1 MTGLIFLLTGR
12 QSFSK
17 LHLFEKKHGLPLADR
32 AACEEAMKTEVAKA
46 ENVKRDW
53 YLVDA
58 QDIVLGRLAT
68 QIAGVLRGKNKAIF
82 TPSVDT
88 GDFVIV
94 VNAEKIA
101 LTGRKLDDKIYYSH
115 TGFPGGLKE
124 ITAGKL
130 LEKRPEDIIR
140 KAVKGMLPKNKL
152 ARHMLKK
159 LKVYAGAS
167 HPHDAQQPKNL
178 AF

>member
-1 MTGLIFLLTGR
+1 MR
-12 QSFSK
+12 
-17 LHLFEKKHGLPLADR
+17 
-32 AACEEAMKTEVAKA
+32 TEVAKKETVNLQWFVVDA
-46 ENVKRDW
+46 EN
-53 YLVDA
+53 
-58 QDIVLGRLAT
+58 IVLGRLAT
-68 QIAGVLRGKNKAIF
+68 QIANVLRGKHKPVY

-101 LTGRKLDDKIYYSH
+101 LTGSKTVGKIYYSH
-115 TGFPGGLKE
+115 SGFPGGIKSA
-124 ITAGKL
+124 TAGEMLNTK
-130 LEKRPEDIIR
+130 PEEVIR

-167 HPHDAQQPKNL
+167 HPHEAQQPSAL
-178 AF
+178 SL

>member
-1 MTGLIFLLTGR
+1 
-12 QSFSK
+12 
-17 LHLFEKKHGLPLADR
+17 
-32 AACEEAMKTEVAKA
+32 MKTEVAKA

-58 QDIVLGRLAT
+58 QDVVLGRLAT
-68 QIAGVLRGKNKAIF
+68 QVANVLRGKNKAIF

-101 LTGRKLDDKIYYSH
+101 LTGRKLDDKVYYSH

-130 LEKRPEDIIR
+130 LDKKPEDLIR

>member
-1 MTGLIFLLTGR
+1 
-12 QSFSK
+12 
-17 LHLFEKKHGLPLADR
+17 
-32 AACEEAMKTEVAKA
+32 MKTEVAKI

-58 QDIVLGRLAT
+58 QDVVLGRLAT
-68 QIAGVLRGKNKAIF
+68 QIANVLRGKNKPIY

-101 LTGRKLDDKIYYSH
+101 LTGRKLADKVYYSH
-115 TGFPGGLKE
+115 SGFTGGLKE

-130 LEKRPEDIIR
+130 LEKKPEDIIK

-152 ARHMLKK
+152 ARHMLSK
-159 LKVYAGAS
+159 LKVYAGAT

-178 AF
+178 AL

>member
-1 MTGLIFLLTGR
+1 MR
-12 QSFSK
+12 
-17 LHLFEKKHGLPLADR
+17 
-32 AACEEAMKTEVAKA
+32 TEVAKM
-46 ENVKRDW
+46 EDVKRDW

-58 QDIVLGRLAT
+58 QDLVLGRLAT
-68 QIAGVLRGKNKAIF
+68 VVANVLRGKNKAIF

-101 LTGRKLDDKIYYSH
+101 LTGRKLADKIYYSH
-115 TGFPGGLKE
+115 SGFPGGLKE

-130 LEKRPEDIIR
+130 LEKSPEDIIK

-152 ARHMLKK
+152 SRHMLKK
-159 LKVYAGAS
+159 LKVYAGSS

-178 AF
+178 AI

>member
-1 MTGLIFLLTGR
+1 
-12 QSFSK
+12 
-17 LHLFEKKHGLPLADR
+17 
-32 AACEEAMKTEVAKA
+32 MKTEVAKA

-68 QIAGVLRGKNKAIF
+68 QIANVLRGKNKAIF

-130 LEKRPEDIIR
+130 LEKKPEDIIR

>member
-1 MTGLIFLLTGR
+1 
-12 QSFSK
+12 
-17 LHLFEKKHGLPLADR
+17 
-32 AACEEAMKTEVAKA
+32 MKTEVAKA
-46 ENVKRDW
+46 ENVKHDW
-53 YLVDA
+53 YVVDA
-58 QDIVLGRLAT
+58 QDLVLGRLAT
-68 QIAGVLRGKNKAIF
+68 QIANVLRGKNKAIF

-101 LTGRKLDDKIYYSH
+101 LTGRKLDNKIYYHH

-130 LEKRPEDIIR
+130 LEKKPEDIIR

>member
-1 MTGLIFLLTGR
+1 
-12 QSFSK
+12 
-17 LHLFEKKHGLPLADR
+17 
-32 AACEEAMKTEVAKA
+32 MKTEVAKI

-58 QDIVLGRLAT
+58 QDMVLGRLASKVAS
-68 QIAGVLRGKNKAIF
+68 ILRGKNKAIF

-101 LTGRKLDDKIYYSH
+101 LTGQKLAKKIYYNHSGY
-115 TGFPGGLKE
+115 TGGLKE

-130 LEKRPEDIIR
+130 LEKKPSDLIKR
-140 KAVKGMLPKNKL
+140 AVKGMLPKNKL
-152 ARHMLKK
+152 SRHMLKK
-159 LKVYAGAS
+159 LKIYAGSS
-167 HPHDAQQPKNL
+167 HPHDAQQPQNL
-178 AF
+178 AL

>member
-1 MTGLIFLLTGR
+1 MKT
-12 QSFSK
+12 QVAK
-17 LHLFEKKHGLPLADR
+17 
-32 AACEEAMKTEVAKA
+32 KTEV
-46 ENVKRDW
+46 VRDW

-58 QDIVLGRLAT
+58 ENQVLGRIAT
-68 QIAGVLRGKNKAIF
+68 EIANVLRGKNKATY

-101 LTGRKLDDKIYYSH
+101 LTGSKLSDKVYYSH
-115 TGFPGGLKE
+115 SGFPGGIKS

-130 LEKRPEDIIR
+130 LDKKPEELIR

-152 ARHMLKK
+152 ARHMLSK
-159 LKVYAGAS
+159 LKVYSGGA
-167 HPHDAQQPKNL
+167 HPHKAQQPKALNI
-178 AF
+178 

>member
-1 MTGLIFLLTGR
+1 
-12 QSFSK
+12 
-17 LHLFEKKHGLPLADR
+17 
-32 AACEEAMKTEVAKA
+32 MKTEVAKA
-46 ENVKRDW
+46 EDVKRDW

-58 QDIVLGRLAT
+58 QGAVLGRLAT
-68 QIAGVLRGKNKAIF
+68 QVANVLRGKNKAIF

-101 LTGRKLDDKIYYSH
+101 LTGRKLDDKVYYSH

-130 LEKRPEDIIR
+130 LEKKPEDIIR

-178 AF
+178 AL

>member
-1 MTGLIFLLTGR
+1 
-12 QSFSK
+12 
-17 LHLFEKKHGLPLADR
+17 
-32 AACEEAMKTEVAKA
+32 MKTQVAKKS
-46 ENVKRDW
+46 EVTRDW

-58 QDIVLGRLAT
+58 ENQVLGRIAT
-68 QIAGVLRGKNKAIF
+68 QIANVLRGKNKPTF

-101 LTGRKLDDKIYYSH
+101 LTGNKMADKMYYSH
-115 TGFPGGLKE
+115 SGFPGGIKS

-130 LEKRPEDIIR
+130 LDKKPEDLIR

-152 ARHMLKK
+152 ARHMLSK
-159 LKVYAGAS
+159 LKVYAGSA
-167 HPHDAQQPKNL
+167 HPHKAQQPKALNV
-178 AF
+178 

>member
-1 MTGLIFLLTGR
+1 ML
-12 QSFSK
+12 
-17 LHLFEKKHGLPLADR
+17 
-32 AACEEAMKTEVAKA
+32 CEDSMKTEVAKL

-58 QDIVLGRLAT
+58 QDLVLGRLASEVAN
-68 QIAGVLRGKNKAIF
+68 ILRGKNKAIY

-101 LTGRKLDDKIYYSH
+101 LTGRKMADKVYYSH
-115 TGFPGGLKE
+115 SGFPGGLKE

-130 LEKRPEDIIR
+130 LDKKPEDVIK

-152 ARHMLKK
+152 SRHMLKK
-159 LKVYAGAS
+159 LKIYAGAN

-178 AF
+178 EF

>member
-1 MTGLIFLLTGR
+1 
-12 QSFSK
+12 
-17 LHLFEKKHGLPLADR
+17 
-32 AACEEAMKTEVAKA
+32 MKTEVAKL

-58 QDIVLGRLAT
+58 QDLVLGRLASEVAN
-68 QIAGVLRGKNKAIF
+68 ILRGKNKAIY

-101 LTGRKLDDKIYYSH
+101 LTGRKMADKVYYSH
-115 TGFPGGLKE
+115 SGFPGGLKE

-130 LEKRPEDIIR
+130 LDKKPEDVIK

-152 ARHMLKK
+152 SRHMLKK
-159 LKVYAGAS
+159 LKIYAGAN

-178 AF
+178 EL